1 MCLLKEKGG
10 MGFWDLKPFNM
21 ALLAKQ
27 GWHLQTNSSSLFY
40 KVYKAKYFPRCDFL
54 EATLGSQ
61 PSFAWGSILST
72 QAVVKRGVQWQVGDG
87 EQIQVWR
94 DKWLHNPSTYRV
106 VTPKRDGLHVTWV
119 CNLIDGDQ
127 MEWKEH
133 LIRQCFLPKDVDAIL
148 SIPLSAHGASDRL
161 IWAASKNGKFLV

>member
-1 MCLLKEKGG
+1 M
-10 MGFWDLKPFNM
+10 
-21 ALLAKQ
+21 
-27 GWHLQTNSSSLFY
+27 
-40 KVYKAKYFPRCDFL
+40 
-54 EATLGSQ
+54 
-61 PSFAWGSILST
+61 
-72 QAVVKRGVQWQVGDG
+72 VKRGVQWQVGDG